1 MTEPTL
7 LVNIPPKIV
16 DFGYLSWTFGSH
28 LKRWMGWETAKFQY
42 SKRQNCTLIF
52 DGGNLERT
60 KYFPDYKI
68 RRREKR
74 ETDPEQRQRRENVIK
89 FSNEIVLPDANIQW
103 VKYPGLEADDIVAAY
118 CLMYHNDT
126 KKALEVVGT
135 DKDLVQMG
143 EAIKLIKH
151 DGEWVTIDNFRKSLQ
166 KTVQPFVTEP
176 KNILLL
182 LTLLGDK
189 SDSIPR
195 IAELGIPGL
204 KVVARLLQ
212 EENPWDKL
220 ELFYPIEDVIRNLYL
235 TILPG
240 PWTYKNVL
248 SPDDVFKLVRGGGFD
263 LYWKQ
268 NIRKDITRDY
278 IERIHIPAPF
288 NPDKVIAELGYS
300 NDQNVDGGW

>member
-1 MTEPTL
+1 MTTPKLRE
-7 LVNIPPKIV
+7 NIQPKIV

-28 LKRWMGWETAKFQY
+28 TKRWMGWETAKFQY

-52 DGGNLERT
+52 DGGKLERT

-74 ETDPEQRQRRENVIK
+74 ETDPEQKQRRENVIK

-103 VKYPGLEADDIVAAY
+103 VKYVGLEADDVVAAY
-118 CLMYHNDT
+118 CLMYHSDT
-126 KKALEVVGT
+126 KKALEVIGT

-143 EAIKLIKH
+143 DAIKLIKH

-176 KNILLL
+176 KDILLL

-195 IAELGIPGL
+195 IAKLGIPGL
-204 KVVARLLQ
+204 KVVAKLLQ
-212 EENPWDKL
+212 EENPWEKL
-220 ELFYPIEDVIRNLYL
+220 ELFYPLEDVKRNLYL
-235 TILPG
+235 TVLPG
-240 PWTYKNVL
+240 PWTYDRVL
-248 SPDDVFKLVRGGGFD
+248 SPDDVFEMISRGGLS
-263 LYWKQ
+263 LYYRQ
-268 NIRKDITRDY
+268 TIREDIAQHY
-278 IERIHIPAPF
+278 IERVHIPAPF
-288 NPDKVIAELGYS
+288 NPSKALAELGY
-300 NDQNVDGGW
+300 DQNLDGGW